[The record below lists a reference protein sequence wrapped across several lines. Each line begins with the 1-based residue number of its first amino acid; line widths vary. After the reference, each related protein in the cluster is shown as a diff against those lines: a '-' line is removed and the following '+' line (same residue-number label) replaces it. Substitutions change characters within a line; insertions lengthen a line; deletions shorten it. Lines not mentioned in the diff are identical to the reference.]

1 MYLAYEGT
9 PKEADVREHG
19 PDNGGKIRNVEQSR
33 SVPLHE
39 ERNDGVAEEVK
50 DHKANIV
57 KDYSGCVTWGRI
69 RKRSILLE
77 NNE

>member
-1 MYLAYEGT
+1 MYIAYEGT

-19 PDNGGKIRNVEQSR
+19 PDNCGKIRNIQQSR

-39 ERNDGVAEEVK
+39 ERDDGVAKEVK

-57 KDYSGCVTWGRI
+57 KDYSGCVAWGRI

-77 NNE
+77 KNE